1 MSEPYPFPPGPR
13 PRRRGR
19 RVLQFMAAFV
29 VLAAI
34 GAYLT
39 VQYLTGGNGTPRCVV
54 VSGKDDGQS
63 YDFTPEQA
71 ANAATIS
78 AVGTSRDL
86 PERAVTIALATAL
99 QESGLRNIAHG
110 DRDSL
115 GLFQQRPSQGWG
127 TEQQIQDPVYAAGE
141 FYEHLVKVAD
151 YERLPLTVAAQKV
164 QRSGY
169 PEAYAKHEPD
179 ATLLAAALTGRSAAS
194 LTCEG
199 RREPAAGPGTAVAGG
214 PAAVRGALAR
224 DFGDDAFES
233 AAAVVGSEGGA
244 SAQASPSPS
253 PSASP
258 AAGTVTI
265 PLKDAGDAE
274 QVRRRGW
281 ELAHWAVANSSR
293 LDVSRVTFAGREWV
307 AEGRAGAWR
316 KARGAAD
323 GEADGGADSTA
334 EVRIVTGQ

>member
-1 MSEPYPFPPGPR
+1 
-13 PRRRGR
+13 
-19 RVLQFMAAFV
+19 MAAFV

-54 VSGKDDGQS
+54 VSAADDGAS
-63 YDFTPEQA
+63 YEFTPEQA

-78 AVGTSRDL
+78 AVGTSREL

-99 QESGLRNIAHG
+99 QESSLRNIAHG

-141 FYEHLVKVAD
+141 FYEHLVKVEG
-151 YERLPLTVAAQKV
+151 YERLPLTVAAQRV

-179 ATLLAAALTGRSAAS
+179 ATLLAAALTGRSAAT

-199 RREPAAGPGTAVAGG
+199 RRDTTGTGTAYTGG
-214 PAAVRGALAR
+214 PEAVRSALAR

-233 AAAVVGSEGGA
+233 AAAVVSSEGGA
-244 SAQASPSPS
+244 SAEAKAAPSPS
-253 PSASP
+253 VSP

-265 PLKDAGDAE
+265 PLTDIEDEDRAR
-274 QVRRRGW
+274 QRGW

-293 LDVSRVTFAGREWV
+293 LGVERVSYAGREWV

-316 KARGAAD
+316 KARGVA
-323 GEADGGADSTA
+323 GGAAGTA
-334 EVRIVTGQ
+334 TQVRIVTGQ

>member
-293 LDVSRVTFAGREWV
+293 LDVERVTFAGREWV

-316 KARGAAD
+316 KARGAA
-323 GEADGGADSTA
+323 GGGADSTA